1 MKGTHQFE
9 QFDMAGFSKDKD
21 YTVTGT
27 SEWLDYETKKPLGW
41 RIDTVITRDDTQ
53 YRVKDGQAISNLY
66 QPQAFKCID
75 KPDVK
80 IGDIVEAVGVTACTL
95 YGQFRNQISIKCQTM
110 RVVTPTAGKVKG

>member
-9 QFDMAGFSKDKD
+9 RFDHQVFFADKD
-21 YTVTGT
+21 CTVTGI

-53 YRVKDGQAISNLY
+53 YRVKDGQVISNLY

-75 KPDVK
+75 KTDVK
-80 IGDIVEAVGVTACTL
+80 IGDIVEAVDVMACTL
-95 YGQFRNQISIKCQTM
+95 YGQYRNQISVKCKTM
-110 RVVTPTAGKVKG
+110 RVVTPATRKAKD